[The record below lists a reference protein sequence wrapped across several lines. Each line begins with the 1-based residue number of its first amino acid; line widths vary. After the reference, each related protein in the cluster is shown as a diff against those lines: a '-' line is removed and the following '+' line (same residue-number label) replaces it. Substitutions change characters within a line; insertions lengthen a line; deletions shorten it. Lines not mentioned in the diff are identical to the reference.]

1 MIYTAGMSKNTA
13 LTVGDGSGWH
23 FVNGAWTDGG
33 DGALTIPPALANAGA
48 APLQGAHFA
57 FDITRAF
64 QDCRVSFDFLLRSH
78 SDAGIILRARDE
90 SHFYLVHFPNCG
102 QASRAQHFWAALS
115 KMDDAGYLKLIR
127 LAMIPRVPSTNGIR
141 MRCEVTLQGGRFI
154 VRVGDY
160 GRFEVSDGT
169 YSGPGTVGAYLFGE
183 AEIGNLRVHGPAARS
198 PAWRAGFA
206 HPTNWWLPLP
216 AGADGWQQP
225 IDVKRFD
232 DGELVMLINVQGD
245 TSDAQMARA
254 QPFLTR
260 SVDDG
265 RTWSALQP
273 LGLGDLASSW
283 SPARMHLT
291 PRGRLIAMLPGP
303 DHKLVY
309 ESNDRGR
316 TWSAAGATNLHVGP
330 RTEPPVQSL
339 APMGFLNL
347 DDGAILAFLLHGRD
361 LHDNPLPLHT
371 WGSWHCQAFCARSD
385 DDGVTWSAPVNVD
398 TPGFHD
404 DGSPMEGNLDLTEC
418 TAVQHGNGRVT
429 AYMRPIY
436 SPVVWESWSDD
447 GGRTWGPAVRGPFA
461 GYASPNMV
469 RTASGALLIAHR
481 MPGLTVHCSHDD
493 GLTWDQ
499 GTMIDTGLWAMGSM
513 VEVAP
518 DEVLYV
524 YWDTFR
530 TLARAQ
536 RIRVTP
542 SGLEPVR
549 P

>member
-1 MIYTAGMSKNTA
+1 MSKNTA
-13 LTVGDGSGWH
+13 ITVGDGSGWH

-33 DGALTIPPALANAGA
+33 DGALTIPPALANADA

-57 FDITRAF
+57 FDRTRAF

-141 MRCEVTLQGGRFI
+141 MRCEVTLQGGRFT

-169 YSGPGTVGAYLFGE
+169 YPGPGSVGAYLFGE

-232 DGELVMLINVQGD
+232 DGELLMLINVQGD

-260 SVDDG
+260 SVDNG